1 MQMLHLQ
8 GSSVAKKNQFFSDWK
23 NYLLVGLAYLNV
35 FREKKPK
42 DHYFKHYNL
51 QLHALQFQNLQ
62 TSIVLMDGENMFS
75 IARVFSYDVIPC
87 TNLKDLCKEATWLD
101 LNVNECKQ
109 DPNMGSSK
117 MNMFGLKKN
126 VYKKIK
132 LYMVGMYHHTFALIY
147 VQSSFNAYM
156 LT

>member
-1 MQMLHLQ
+1 M
-8 GSSVAKKNQFFSDWK
+8 
-23 NYLLVGLAYLNV
+23 
-35 FREKKPK
+35 EK
-42 DHYFKHYNL
+42 
-51 QLHALQFQNLQ
+51 
-62 TSIVLMDGENMFS
+62 ENMFS
-75 IARVFSYDVIPC
+75 IAGVLLYDAIPC
-87 TNLKDLCKEATWLD
+87 IDLEDLCKEATWLD